1 MTQST
6 LTRTPESK
14 PAIEI
19 DRKTPDSIR
28 QPVWHVAVLGFFSF
42 GLYLIYWFHKTWS
55 TLKVHALS
63 LEEKGLNKSGNNAEF
78 PIESYA
84 RSRPWLKT
92 LTFFVPLFCVPLGYT
107 PIAPAVALV
116 LKFAWPVVMLFL
128 FANLFKD
135 IASIIPD
142 KGADSSWAKTNSI
155 QAGFVLG
162 MAIPFC
168 LVLAGANGMAYLL
181 YLLVVIPV
189 SVAQGWLNQY
199 WEHWETKELKEVK
212 AKRTAFTPIETIM
225 IIAGALW
232 LGLVMFNPN

>member
-6 LTRTPESK
+6 LTRSTEADS
-14 PAIEI
+14 ATEI
-19 DRKTPDSIR
+19 NRKTPDSIR

-55 TLKVHALS
+55 TLKAHALT
-63 LEEKGLNKSGNNAEF
+63 LEEKGLKKSGDNEF
-78 PIESYA
+78 PVQTYA

-92 LTFFVPLFCVPLGYT
+92 LAFFVPMLCSPLGYT
-107 PIAPAVALV
+107 PIAPVVALA
-116 LKFAWPVVMLFL
+116 LKFVYPVVMLFL

-135 IASIIPD
+135 IASMIPD

-199 WEHWETKELKEVK
+199 WEHWETKELGEVK
-212 AKRTAFTPIETIM
+212 ALRTAFTPLETIL
-225 IIAGALW
+225 IIVGALG
-232 LGLVMFNPN
+232 LGMVMFTPN